1 MQLPGIWEAY
11 EMSFLTSLPDITY
24 CLEVLLA
31 VCLFGLSLE
40 KRPHAGFALLGGI
53 AVLLAE
59 SAWVAPWFRK
69 LGIHVWFYLIL
80 VTIFLICYACFRI
93 TVRETIFC
101 ISCGYLTQHFASSCY
116 LLVSQMNWLP
126 EETAVTIW
134 VYLGIYLTIYASFYF
149 LFARSMTY
157 AGHYESGRNS
167 TILLFIGTMLVV
179 YYLSIFTKQ
188 LAAFMH
194 VDTNNAS
201 YRIMLGICQIYA
213 MFASFLLL
221 AVQKLHLNEFRA
233 WKTLEKNRAVWEQR
247 KMQYQLS
254 RENMELMNRKFHDMK
269 HQIAA
274 LSLTE
279 DGSEQRSAYRKELQ
293 GLMHVYDAYTETGN
307 EALDTILMEKGLYCS
322 LHEIQ
327 WNCVA
332 DGSFLSFIDVVDLYT
347 MLGNALDNAIE
358 SVEKAENKKDR
369 FITVAVRQERA
380 FALIQIRNH
389 MEGEIHIHDGLPLTS
404 KKDPENHGYGTQSI
418 RAIAEKYHG
427 TMTIAAEE
435 GIFTITILLPI
446 PEDTAIEA
454 SVTI

>member
-1 MQLPGIWEAY
+1 
-11 EMSFLTSLPDITY
+11 MSFLTNLPDFTY

-40 KRPHAGFALLGGI
+40 KRPHAGIALLGGI
-53 AVLLAE
+53 AVLLGE
-59 SAWVAPWFRK
+59 SVWIAPWFRK
-69 LGIHVWFYLIL
+69 LGIHIWFYLIL
-80 VTIFLICYACFRI
+80 VTMFLICYACCRI
-93 TVRETIFC
+93 SVREAAFC

-126 EETAVTIW
+126 EENAATIW
-134 VYLGIYLTIYASFYF
+134 VYFGINLAIYTVFYF
-149 LFARSMTY
+149 LFARGMTY
-157 AGHYESGRNS
+157 AGHYESGRYS
-167 TILLFIGTMLVV
+167 SILLLIGTMLVV
-179 YYLSIFTKQ
+179 YYLSVFTKQ
-188 LAAFMH
+188 LTAFMH
-194 VDTNNAS
+194 VDTDNAS

-213 MFASFLLL
+213 MFACFLLL

-233 WKTLEKNRAVWEQR
+233 WKTLEKNKAVWEQR

-279 DGSEQRSAYRKELQ
+279 DGSQQRSAYRQELQ
-293 GLMHVYDAYTETGN
+293 KLMHVYDAYTETGN

-332 DGSFLSFIDVVDLYT
+332 DGSFLSFVDVVDLYT

-358 SVEKAENKKDR
+358 SVEKADNKKDR
-369 FITVAVRQERA
+369 FITAAVRQERA

-389 MEGEIHIHDGLPLTS
+389 MEGEIQMRDGLPLTS
-404 KKDPENHGYGTQSI
+404 KKDTENHGYGTQSI

-427 TMTIAAEE
+427 SMTIAAEE
-435 GIFTITILLPI
+435 GIFTITILLPLPDDI
-446 PEDTAIEA
+446 AEKTGT
-454 SVTI
+454 TI